1 MSVRLIVFSDL
12 DGCLLDRSSG
22 SFEPARPALLALQR
36 SGVPLVLCS
45 GKTRAEMEPLAARLG
60 LHTPLVVENGGA
72 IVLPSD
78 PAELEWRAAG
88 RGAGEAFVLPLGV
101 PRARLVEALPL
112 VARDAGVEVRGFSGM
127 SAPEVAALTGLCPA
141 DAELALVRDFDE
153 PFLVQGVNGRD
164 PRLDARLDA
173 AARKHGLRVSHGGW
187 LYHLHGPTDKGQGA
201 RAVARLYDGGAGRT
215 VGLGDAASDVP
226 LLLAV
231 DRPLLVP
238 GPDGVDPALERALP
252 QAERAPQPGP
262 EGWNAAVLAVL
273 AGRAL
278 PRAGA

>member
-12 DGCLLDRSSG
+12 DGCLLDRASG

-78 PAELEWRAAG
+78 PEELAWHDGG
-88 RGAGEAFVLPLGV
+88 RPAGEPFVLPLGV
-101 PRARLVEALPL
+101 PRARLVAALPL
-112 VARDAGVEVRGFSGM
+112 VARDAGVDVRGFSGM
-127 SAPEVAALTGLCPA
+127 SAREVAELTGLCPA
-141 DAELALVRDFDE
+141 DAELALRRDFDE
-153 PFLVQGVNGRD
+153 PFLVQGAEGRD

-173 AARKHGLRVSHGGW
+173 AARALGLRVSHGGW

-215 VGLGDAASDVP
+215 VGLGDAGSDVP

-238 GPDGVDPALERALP
+238 GPGGVDPVLARALP
-252 QAERAPQPGP
+252 HAERAPRPGP

-273 AGRAL
+273 AGATL